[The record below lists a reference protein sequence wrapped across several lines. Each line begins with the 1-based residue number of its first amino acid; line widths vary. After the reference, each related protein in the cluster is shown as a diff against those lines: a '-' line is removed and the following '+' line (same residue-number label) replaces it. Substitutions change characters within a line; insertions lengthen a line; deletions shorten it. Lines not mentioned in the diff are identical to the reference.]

1 MRILTFIIL
10 AVFALSSS
18 LTAQIYNPVKWETD
32 FKHVS
37 GQDFKLIFTATID
50 DGWSIYSQY
59 LENDDGPV
67 RTSFEFDAGDHYQL
81 VGKNEESDKNR
92 KEGFDDLF
100 GMNVI
105 KYYKKAIF
113 TQKVKVTDPT
123 KPVVGYLEFMT
134 CDATKCL
141 PPDMVDFSIKV
152 EASSKTGAVETPQK
166 SKVEEIATKV
176 ETPKTS
182 VTEKAKTVVKEATK
196 IVEAPK
202 KTIEQGKVKAKVK
215 AKAKNLVKDAKKIEQ
230 PAIATAPVIKEATDI
245 TEANNDLI
253 ASSGAGDDGVLT
265 PVKWSAQIKKISA
278 TEYDIIYT
286 ANIDKGWYIYSQ
298 FLEGD
303 GPEPTAFEF
312 QENANYQLIGK
323 TKEEGPKRVKE
334 FDKFFDMDLIK
345 YKETATF
352 TQRVKVKDPTNA
364 IQGLFVYM
372 TCEAGRCL
380 PPDFI
385 DFWLQPSSQT
395 ALIGAAA
402 MEKVGGGNDLADASA
417 NMGAGLAN
425 SAWKIEN
432 GAVDQKIDRIT
443 KTYVQPLGNCG
454 KEDNAK
460 GENLFWTFI
469 LGFGGGLL
477 ALLTPCVFPM
487 IPLTVSY
494 FTKGSKDRATGI
506 KNGLIYGL
514 SIIIIYVAIGLL
526 ITAFF
531 GGDALNALSTNWIAN
546 TLFFVI
552 FIAFAFSFFG
562 YYELTLPSSWANKSD
577 AMADKGGLIG
587 TFFMAFTLSIVSF
600 SCTGPIIGSAIV
612 QSATSALGPFTVML
626 GFSTALALPFGLFA
640 AFPAWLNSLPRSG
653 SWMTSVKVVLGFL
666 ELALAL
672 KFLSVADMTMHWGIL
687 GYEIF
692 MGLWVLIFGAMT
704 LYLFGFIRF
713 PHDSPLKKLSP
724 MRGGF
729 AVAALAWTLYLASG
743 FMFNEKTSTYN
754 SPGLMSGLAPPA
766 RYNYFLTE
774 TQPNDVI
781 KARYKSFT
789 KCAND
794 LDCFK
799 DYYEGLAYSK
809 EVNKPILLDFTGYG
823 CVNCR
828 KTEEHIWV
836 EDKVLSKI
844 KNDFVLI
851 SLYVDDREKLPEA
864 VISKHTQKKL
874 RNIGQKW
881 ADFQIVNFEQNSQP
895 LYVMMNPN
903 EEVLAKPRGYQE
915 GVDEYAEFLECGLK
929 TFDGQRPTG
938 MRLSK

>member
-10 AVFALSSS
+10 SLFTLSSS
-18 LTAQIYNPVKWETD
+18 LTAQIYNPVKWDTD
-32 FKHVS
+32 FKHLS
-37 GQDFKLIFTATID
+37 GQDFHLIFTATID

-81 VGKNEESDKNR
+81 VGKNEENKKNR

-105 KYYKKAIF
+105 KYYKKAVF
-113 TQKVKVTDPT
+113 TQKVKVTDPS
-123 KPVVGYLEFMT
+123 KPIVGYLEFMT
-134 CDATKCL
+134 CDDTKCL
-141 PPDMVDFSIKV
+141 PPDMVDFSIQV
-152 EASSKTGAVETPQK
+152 TASNKSGAVETPSQPT
-166 SKVEEIATKV
+166 VEDIATKV
-176 ETPKTS
+176 EETKTETEVSEKVAEKAKAVVTETAKIVEVPKKAIEQVKEKTKKV
-182 VTEKAKTVVKEATK
+182 VTEKKEEASTIATTPAPETK
-196 IVEAPK
+196 VEEAP
-202 KTIEQGKVKAKVK
+202 TYELNDTDV
-215 AKAKNLVKDAKKIEQ
+215 
-230 PAIATAPVIKEATDI
+230 TAAV
-245 TEANNDLI
+245 
-253 ASSGAGDDGVLT
+253 GAGDNGLLN
-265 PVKWSAQIKKISA
+265 PVKWSSRIKKISE
-278 TEYDIIYT
+278 TDYDVIYT

-298 FLEGD
+298 FLDGD

-312 QENANYQLIGK
+312 EKDANYELVGK

-345 YKETATF
+345 YKELATF
-352 TQRVKVKDPTNA
+352 TQRIKVKDPSKA
-364 IQGLFVYM
+364 IKGLFVYM

-380 PPDFI
+380 PPEFI
-385 DFWLQPSSQT
+385 DFWLEPSTAT
-395 ALIGAAA
+395 ALIGSAA
-402 MEKVGGGNDLADASA
+402 MEKAQGGNGLAKASASMGGGAKST
-417 NMGAGLAN
+417 
-425 SAWKIEN
+425 WKIEN

-443 KTYVQPLGNCG
+443 KTYVQPLGDCG

-514 SIIIIYVAIGLL
+514 SIILIYVTIGLL

-531 GGDALNALSTNWIAN
+531 GADALNALSTNWIAN
-546 TLFFVI
+546 TMFFLI
-552 FIAFAFSFFG
+552 FVVFALSFFG
-562 YYELTLPSSWANKSD
+562 YFEITLPSSWANKSD

-640 AFPAWLNSLPRSG
+640 AFPAWLNSLPSSG

-704 LYLFGFIRF
+704 LYLFGYIRF
-713 PHDSPLKKLSP
+713 PHDSLLKKLSP
-724 MRGGF
+724 LRGGL
-729 AVAALAWTLYLASG
+729 AVGSLALTLYLASG
-743 FMFNEKTSTYN
+743 FMFNEKTNTYN
-754 SPGLMSGLAPPA
+754 SLGLMSGLAPPA
-766 RYNYFLTE
+766 RYNYFLAE
-774 TQPNDVI
+774 TQPNDII
-781 KARYKSFT
+781 KEKYKSFT

-836 EDKVLSKI
+836 EDVVLSKI

-915 GVDEYAEFLECGLK
+915 GVDSYAEFLECGLK
-929 TFDGQRPTG
+929 TFDGLKPTG
-938 MRLSK
+938 MK